1 MSLHI
6 GGKREIAEKKILMIL
21 DFDQAVS
28 NPDTGSFLE
37 TSKLKYKIS
46 DDSKQ
51 KKEQQ
56 KVRETKS
63 IVVVEKDGE
72 IDFFY
77 SPISSV
83 TLAGRCKN
91 EWTE

>member
-6 GGKREIAEKKILMIL
+6 GGKVEIAEKKILMIL
-21 DFDQAVS
+21 DLDQAVS
-28 NPDTGSFLE
+28 NPDTGGFLKKIG
-37 TSKLKYKIS
+37 SKDKRPS
-46 DDSKQ
+46 DEITKSVQ
-51 KKEQQ
+51 EA
-56 KVRETKS
+56 KS
-63 IVVVEKDGE
+63 IVVVEKDGKT
-72 IDFFY
+72 DLYY

>member
-6 GGKREIAEKKILMIL
+6 GGKVEIAEKKILMIL
-21 DFDQAVS
+21 DYSQAAS
-28 NPDTGSFLE
+28 NQDTGCFLKKSE
-37 TSKLKYKIS
+37 SK
-46 DDSKQ
+46 KQ
-51 KKEQQ
+51 KTGEKNKTVQEA
-56 KVRETKS
+56 KS

-72 IDFFY
+72 IGLYY

>member
-6 GGKREIAEKKILMIL
+6 GGKMEIAEKKILMIL

-28 NPDTGSFLE
+28 SPDTGGFLKKSE
-37 TSKLKYKIS
+37 SKTQHS
-46 DDSKQ
+46 DEINKSVQ
-51 KKEQQ
+51 EA
-56 KVRETKS
+56 KS
-63 IVVVEKDGE
+63 IVVVEKDGK
-72 IDFFY
+72 IDLYY

>member
-6 GGKREIAEKKILMIL
+6 GGKMEIAEKKILMIL

-28 NPDTGSFLE
+28 NPDTAGFLKK
-37 TSKLKYKIS
+37 SKSEAQKSS
-46 DDSKQ
+46 DEITKSVQ
-51 KKEQQ
+51 EA
-56 KVRETKS
+56 KS
-63 IVVVEKDGE
+63 IVVVEKDGK
-72 IDFFY
+72 IDLYY

>member
-6 GGKREIAEKKILMIL
+6 GGKMEIAEKKILMIL
-21 DFDQAVS
+21 DFDQAAS

-37 TSKLKYKIS
+37 KSESKDKRSGNEINKS
-46 DDSKQ
+46 VQ
-51 KKEQQ
+51 KS
-56 KVRETKS
+56 KS
-63 IVVVEKDGE
+63 IVVVEKDGK
-72 IDFFY
+72 IDLYY
-77 SPISSV
+77 SPVSSV

>member
-21 DFDQAVS
+21 DFEQAVS
-28 NPDTGSFLE
+28 NPDTGSFLKTKE
-37 TSKLKYKIS
+37 SKEIKTNIKTAKS
-46 DDSKQ
+46 VQ
-51 KKEQQ
+51 T
-56 KVRETKS
+56 TKS

-72 IDFFY
+72 VDFFY

>member
-21 DFDQAVS
+21 DFKQAVS
-28 NPDTGSFLE
+28 NPDTGSFL
-37 TSKLKYKIS
+37 
-46 DDSKQ
+46 
-51 KKEQQ
+51 KKSESLSEN
-56 KVRETKS
+56 KKSFSTTKS
-63 IVVVEKDGE
+63 IVVVEKSGK
-72 IDFFY
+72 IDLYY

-91 EWTE
+91 EWAE